1 MRQTSLPCFDD
12 LMQLARQHPEQL
24 ETLREQLT
32 LEVLDNTPDHDMRCR
47 LEQLVFRIN
56 AERLRHRSPMAL
68 CLKFSSLMHDKLLS
82 MRNEMQKLSVGVYTE
97 IHESPSDAAEQ
108 SQAKTSKV
116 IYLNQYR

>member
-24 ETLREQLT
+24 ESLREQLT
-32 LEVLDNTPDHDMRCR
+32 QEVLDSTPDRDMRSR

-56 AERLRHRSPMAL
+56 AERRRHRSPMAL

-82 MRNEMQKLSVGVYTE
+82 MRSELQKLTTDTETHNAQLYTTKRDTV
-97 IHESPSDAAEQ
+97 SS
-108 SQAKTSKV
+108 SKV
-116 IYLNQYR
+116 IYLDHYR